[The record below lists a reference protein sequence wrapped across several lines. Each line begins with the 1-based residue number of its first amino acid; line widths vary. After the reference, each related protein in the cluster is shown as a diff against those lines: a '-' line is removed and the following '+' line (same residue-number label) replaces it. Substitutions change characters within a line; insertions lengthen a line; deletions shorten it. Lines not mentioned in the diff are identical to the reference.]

1 MPIIRGMC
9 DIIYVWCPLS
19 IVVGGK
25 YSMLHRFSG
34 GIYTVCVCFVVVDWL
49 AVAASATASAT
60 TTATTIIKL
69 SFNLFSAFIE
79 SSVHDIAK
87 RERYWLTGLGNLCCL
102 DHIMD
107 TDRAATNEPFFPS
120 SFHFLLILL
129 FSLTQNWPLLLKH
142 IGKQARFFQKR
153 KYFIN
158 LGNGC
163 PVGFI

>member
-1 MPIIRGMC
+1 
-9 DIIYVWCPLS
+9 
-19 IVVGGK
+19 
-25 YSMLHRFSG
+25 MLHRFSG
-34 GIYTVCVCFVVVDWL
+34 GIYTVCVCFVVVDWI

-120 SFHFLLILL
+120 SFPFSSHSFVFVNSKLASFIKTYWKTSTFFSKKKILHQ
-129 FSLTQNWPLLLKH
+129 FGQWVPCGV
-142 IGKQARFFQKR
+142 IQMDDDVGKLSCTLR
-153 KYFIN
+153 YY
-158 LGNGC
+158 
-163 PVGFI
+163 